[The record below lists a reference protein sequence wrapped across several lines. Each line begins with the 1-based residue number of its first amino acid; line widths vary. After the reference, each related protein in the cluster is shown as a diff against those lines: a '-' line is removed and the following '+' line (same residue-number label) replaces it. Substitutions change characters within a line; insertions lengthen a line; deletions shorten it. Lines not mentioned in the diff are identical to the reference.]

1 LELTEKQK
9 KRAADVLTDT
19 GKIIFTASVVG
30 PFFQNAPV
38 SLAFIVAGVIIAA
51 GLYVTALLLD
61 Q

>member
-1 LELTEKQK
+1 MELTEKPK

-19 GKIIFTASVVG
+19 GKIIFTASVGG

-38 SLAFIVAGVIIAA
+38 SLAFIIVGVIIAA